1 MVTFQS
7 LKPIIHIEFPVAGKF
22 QSIIGYIAKL
32 ELFIFQRLV

>member
-7 LKPIIHIEFPVAGKF
+7 LEPVIHIEFPVAGKL

-32 ELFIFQRLV
+32 Y